1 MQAQISKQDDK
12 INNLTR
18 LIKLNHNLSEQ
29 QEKDFKTLRSTVAKK
44 ITENDD
50 VVQNLKAQVV
60 DVGRKLEISNNEQ
73 KNEISRHSTELQSQ
87 IQRLTECRARDISD
101 SDGRFAEL
109 DGKILS
115 FKQSIDTRLQANHVE
130 SLERVREGEAHGRA
144 LTRDIEELKG
154 VVTLEATH
162 RENSVGKLAEMIR
175 LTEETVTK
183 VSSDAMFKVDKQVEN
198 LHVRLEQ
205 GMATLREES
214 EATFQDVTRRILQER
229 QGELDRIGEME
240 RQLERRNKDVE
251 TELEGVRQLI
261 RSAEGERI
269 RGNEDMIGRLQS
281 ESARISEA
289 DTKMGVMQRS
299 LQSLIEN
306 RMEDT
311 LNSVRGERRL
321 HEESNR
327 AEIAGLERRIS
338 TRMEEIASKVNVLIG
353 QQNQAQN
360 DVHDLKTKS
369 RVTEEHLR
377 SAMRLNV
384 EEGGALFG
392 AANSTVH
399 PPSTSIPETARASAA
414 VPGNTSLSYTS
425 HTVMP
430 SASTPQVPLG
440 QHERP
445 APSYD
450 TSRLHGGSG
459 GGGVGEARYSIVTTA
474 ASTTGGEMGNS
485 LLGQSHPSQRSE
497 PASHHRSLAPTGD
510 ANAHAHANATTYTVH
525 HRSPPRSVIEAVADA
540 PTTYV
545 VEAVP
550 SAVLGIT
557 TDDPEEDEAQ
567 RQRRERLS
575 VLYKELM
582 DLEADEM
589 SAL

>member
-50 VVQNLKAQVV
+50 VVQNLKVQVV

-144 LTRDIEELKG
+144 LARDIEELKG

-281 ESARISEA
+281 ESARISES

-399 PPSTSIPETARASAA
+399 PPSTTIPETAQASAA

-425 HTVMP
+425 NTVIP
-430 SASTPQVPLG
+430 SASTPRVPLG
-440 QHERP
+440 HHERP

-450 TSRLHGGSG
+450 TSRLNGGN
-459 GGGVGEARYSIVTTA
+459 GGGVGEARYSIV
-474 ASTTGGEMGNS
+474 STGNS
-485 LLGQSHPSQRSE
+485 LLGQSHPSRRSE

-510 ANAHAHANATTYTVH
+510 ANAHSNANATTYTVH

-589 SAL
+589 SAV